1 LYTQRIFGN
10 VTFASSRYKCAS
22 IRGIIGYKMTAA
34 AAAGLNGGAIPVIG
48 ELGMLGRALSLATV
62 TLLIGCF
69 AAAPA
74 WAQATNLEAGKSPSQ
89 IFAGTCTA
97 CHKSPRGLLK
107 TVPAGSLQSFLR
119 QHYTTSP
126 EMASLLTAFLISNG
140 ATDTR
145 YGQTK
150 DGKDGK
156 GEAKPSGPSEQLDR
170 FGRRLRPAPQ
180 EASKPDAEP
189 REAAKPDADVPHGR
203 NAKRLA
209 RPGEV
214 PDATKP
220 SDGQAPVQ
228 AATERGPDGR
238 KSGAMQRLS
247 KRGRPGGE
255 ELPKPDSAKTDSAKT
270 DSAKTDEPSKGEAT
284 DDKPKSEAAR
294 DEGGKPEGAKPPA
307 EAKSESAKI
316 ETPKESGGGSTP
328 VLRPDPVPPVT
339 PAPPAVSAAVSSGT
353 PEPGPGPSASA
364 PQPAPPPPPAP
375 PAVTTASVPPPPPV
389 VPAGPPA
396 PPISQ

>member
-1 LYTQRIFGN
+1 
-10 VTFASSRYKCAS
+10 
-22 IRGIIGYKMTAA
+22 
-34 AAAGLNGGAIPVIG
+34 
-48 ELGMLGRALSLATV
+48 MLGRALSLATV

-89 IFAGTCTA
+89 IFAGTCNA

-107 TVPAGSLQSFLR
+107 TVPPGSLQSFLR

-126 EMASLLTAFLISNG
+126 EMASLLTSFLVSNG

-145 YGQTK
+145 YGQGK
-150 DGKDGK
+150 DGKDT
-156 GEAKPSGPSEQLDR
+156 KPEGRPPGAADQLDR

-180 EASKPDAEP
+180 EAARPETEP
-189 REAAKPDADVPHGR
+189 REAAKPDVEGGPRGR

-209 RPGEV
+209 RPGE
-214 PDATKP
+214 PAAA
-220 SDGQAPVQ
+220 DGQPPVQ

-238 KSGAMQRLS
+238 KSSAMQRLS
-247 KRGRPGGE
+247 KRGRSGGE
-255 ELPKPDSAKTDSAKT
+255 ELPKTDSAKTDSAKT
-270 DSAKTDEPSKGEAT
+270 DSAKTEEPSKGEAT

-294 DEGGKPEGAKPPA
+294 DESSKPEGGKPPV

-316 ETPKESGGGSTP
+316 ETPKENGGGSTP

-339 PAPPAVSAAVSSGT
+339 PAPPAVSAAVSSGA

-364 PQPAPPPPPAP
+364 PQPAAP
-375 PAVTTASVPPPPPV
+375 PQSAPAAVTTASMPPPPPV